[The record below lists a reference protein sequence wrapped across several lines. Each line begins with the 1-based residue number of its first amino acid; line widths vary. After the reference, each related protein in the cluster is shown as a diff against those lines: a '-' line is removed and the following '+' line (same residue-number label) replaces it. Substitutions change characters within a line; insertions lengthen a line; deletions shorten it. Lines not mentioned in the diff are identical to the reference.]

1 MEAFRIPYLTNRI
14 NNITLR
20 LLLHQERLDIMS
32 TKGYRPPYLSE
43 GDLKALVRRALDEA
57 PGQPNETYH
66 ARFDHPERG
75 ITLDDV
81 IHGLERD
88 WKYERTPEF
97 NEDEWQWKYRIVTET
112 VDGDDLTII
121 IAVDTANRIFE
132 VLTRW

>member
-1 MEAFRIPYLTNRI
+1 
-14 NNITLR
+14 
-20 LLLHQERLDIMS
+20 MS
-32 TKGYRPPYLSE
+32 TTGYRPPYLSE
-43 GDLKALVRRALDEA
+43 DELKALVRKALDEA
-57 PGQPNETYH
+57 PGHTNETYH

-88 WKYERTPEF
+88 WKYERMPEF
-97 NEDEWQWKYRIVTET
+97 NQDEWQWKYRIVTET

-121 IAVDTANRIFE
+121 IAVDTANKCFE